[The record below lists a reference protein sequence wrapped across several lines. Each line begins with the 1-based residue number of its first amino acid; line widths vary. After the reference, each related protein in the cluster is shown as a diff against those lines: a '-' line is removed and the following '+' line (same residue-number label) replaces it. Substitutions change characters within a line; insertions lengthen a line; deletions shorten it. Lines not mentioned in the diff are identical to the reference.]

1 MQDEKPHKVHF
12 EASDELTHDN
22 NIAVKQIDV
31 GKIDIHVGFLQ
42 VMHKYEVIV
51 SIPTVFLPNS
61 ENIKPEE
68 STNLFARYQVRGH
81 STTRW
86 TEFCHFLTPQFLYP
100 ERGQKQTFFDPLSP
114 LPCPGS
120 Y

>member
-1 MQDEKPHKVHF
+1 MQDEKPHVHF

-51 SIPTVFLPNS
+51 PIPTVFLPNS
-61 ENIKPEE
+61 ENIKPGEN
-68 STNLFARYQVRGH
+68 TNLFARYLLSSHITEMFKVEIAKVVASLACWCVRV
-81 STTRW
+81 
-86 TEFCHFLTPQFLYP
+86 PA
-100 ERGQKQTFFDPLSP
+100 
-114 LPCPGS
+114 
-120 Y
+120 

>member
-1 MQDEKPHKVHF
+1 MQDEKPHHVHF

-22 NIAVKQIDV
+22 NIAVKQIGV

-61 ENIKPEE
+61 ENIQPEE
-68 STNLFARYQVRGH
+68 STNLFARYQVIAQKG
-81 STTRW
+81 TR
-86 TEFCHFLTPQFLYP
+86 TIYQLEPDVPYREYLFGF
-100 ERGQKQTFFDPLSP
+100 E
-114 LPCPGS
+114 
-120 Y
+120 

>member
-1 MQDEKPHKVHF
+1 MQDEKPHVHF

-42 VMHKYEVIV
+42 VMHKYEIIV
-51 SIPTVFLPNS
+51 PIPTVFLPNS

-68 STNLFARYQVRGH
+68 STNLFARYQVIA
-81 STTRW
+81 
-86 TEFCHFLTPQFLYP
+86 
-100 ERGQKQTFFDPLSP
+100 QKVLKSSECAS
-114 LPCPGS
+114 LACWCGRVPGTAQ
-120 Y
+120 

>member
-51 SIPTVFLPNS
+51 PIPTVFLPNS
-61 ENIKPEE
+61 EDIQPEE
-68 STNLFARYQVRGH
+68 STNLFARYQVIA
-81 STTRW
+81 
-86 TEFCHFLTPQFLYP
+86 
-100 ERGQKQTFFDPLSP
+100 QKVLKSSECGCVSSV
-114 LPCPGS
+114 LV
-120 Y
+120 

>member
-1 MQDEKPHKVHF
+1 MQDEKPHHVHF

-22 NIAVKQIDV
+22 NIVVKQIGV

-61 ENIKPEE
+61 ENIQPEE
-68 STNLFARYQVRGH
+68 STNLFARYQVRSH
-81 STTRW
+81 STTTW
-86 TEFCHFLTPQFLYP
+86 TEF
-100 ERGQKQTFFDPLSP
+100 FDPPPCVDSFYTLSEDKNRHVLTLPP
-114 LPCPGS
+114 LILS
-120 Y
+120 M